1 MSENNFKINEHS
13 LRTAI
18 SKVEPN
24 KIVTRGYNQ
33 RDLIEKI
40 RYSDMVFLLL
50 KGRLPSIKE
59 GKLFNHVLVSFCDH
73 GATPPSTQT
82 ARLVASSGSPLN
94 AAVAGALLSFGH
106 KHAGAIEKTMEL
118 YQSKIDSLMLTGDA
132 DIDNK
137 QIASLAIDLYNEYV
151 VSENTKIPGF
161 GHRYHNVDPRADK
174 LMELV
179 IKEGCVGPHTKLAL
193 AIEDLLHQKKN
204 IRLNAA
210 KILGDM
216 SYPKSINALIL
227 TLRDNNKLVRREA
240 STALSRM
247 GQLAVDPLIE
257 ILDDEDWRVRGAA
270 AWALGNLKDD
280 AAIEPL
286 EALLEDE
293 SGYVRAGAV
302 NAINSIK
309 NE

>member
-18 SKVEPN
+18 SKVEPD

-137 QIASLAIDLYNEYV
+137 QIASFAIDL
-151 VSENTKIPGF
+151 
-161 GHRYHNVDPRADK
+161 
-174 LMELV
+174 
-179 IKEGCVGPHTKLAL
+179 
-193 AIEDLLHQKKN
+193 
-204 IRLNAA
+204 
-210 KILGDM
+210 
-216 SYPKSINALIL
+216 
-227 TLRDNNKLVRREA
+227 
-240 STALSRM
+240 
-247 GQLAVDPLIE
+247 
-257 ILDDEDWRVRGAA
+257 
-270 AWALGNLKDD
+270 
-280 AAIEPL
+280 
-286 EALLEDE
+286 
-293 SGYVRAGAV
+293 
-302 NAINSIK
+302 
-309 NE
+309 

>member
-1 MSENNFKINEHS
+1 MSKS
-13 LRTAI
+13 
-18 SKVEPN
+18 VE
-24 KIVTRGYNQ
+24 
-33 RDLIEKI
+33 
-40 RYSDMVFLLL
+40 
-50 KGRLPSIKE
+50 
-59 GKLFNHVLVSFCDH
+59 
-73 GATPPSTQT
+73 
-82 ARLVASSGSPLN
+82 
-94 AAVAGALLSFGH
+94 
-106 KHAGAIEKTMEL
+106 EL
-118 YQSKIDSLMLTGDA
+118 
-132 DIDNK
+132 
-137 QIASLAIDLYNEYV
+137 
-151 VSENTKIPGF
+151 
-161 GHRYHNVDPRADK
+161 
-174 LMELV
+174 
-179 IKEGCVGPHTKLAL
+179 
-193 AIEDLLHQKKN
+193 IEDLNDQDEFVVEAAAGELEMMGEESVDALISALSHRKKN

-210 KILGDM
+210 KILGAM

-227 TLRDNNKLVRREA
+227 TLRDN
-240 STALSRM
+240 LSRM